1 MPLARNERL
10 TMGRDQRARLSRAKL
25 GELVSRKKSYDPV
38 RAVLRSGKGRL
49 QALLPVKYKKM
60 AASPFAFF
68 RGSVALMAA
77 DLARA
82 PNTGLAVQ
90 LCGDA
95 HIQNLGS
102 FGTPDGRT
110 VFDIND
116 FDESVPGPWEWDVK
130 RMAASIVLAGLEI
143 GQTREACGNAAETFA
158 ASYCTLME
166 YLAGQPILAAARYQI
181 HRASSAQ
188 AVSAALRQAERS
200 TPDELL
206 AKYTEADPKG
216 SVKFCKIGKALWRL
230 GGGRR
235 AQVLRSLA
243 AYRKSLPSER
253 VHLFDFFRA
262 VDIGFKVVGIGS
274 VGLRNY
280 IVLMEGNGPAD
291 PLFLQIKQEVA
302 SAYSPFLKLPEYQN
316 QGKRVA
322 EAQRRM
328 QPLSDLLLGW
338 TRIGE
343 EHFLVR
349 QLNDYKGGVDLE
361 RLRGTGLGSLA
372 EIAGELLARG
382 HARSGDSVV
391 VQGYIGAPE
400 RVIKA
405 ISHYAMAYA
414 DLVHADFAQ
423 FQKAIREGRVKPAA

>member
-1 MPLARNERL
+1 MPMKHEARAAQ
-10 TMGRDQRARLSRAKL
+10 GRDQRARLSRAKL
-25 GELVSRKKSYDPV
+25 GELASRKKGFDPV

-49 QALLPVKYKKM
+49 QTLLPVKYKKM

-82 PNTGLAVQ
+82 PNTGLTVQ

-116 FDESVPGPWEWDVK
+116 FDESAPGPWEWDVK

-143 GQTREACGNAAETFA
+143 GQTREACGSAAEKFA

-166 YLAGQPILAAARYQI
+166 FLAGQPILAAARYQI
-181 HRASSAQ
+181 HRAGSAQ

-200 TPDELL
+200 TPGDLL
-206 AKYTEADPKG
+206 AKYTEADPNG
-216 SVKFCKIGKALWRL
+216 SVKFRKIGKALWRL

-235 AQVLRSLA
+235 AEVLRSLS

-262 VDIGFKVVGIGS
+262 VDIGFKVVGTGA

-291 PLFLQIKQEVA
+291 PLFLQIKQQMA
-302 SAYSPFLKLPEYQN
+302 SAYSPFLKLPAYRN
-316 QGKRVA
+316 QGQRVA
-322 EAQRRM
+322 EAQRLM

-338 TRIGE
+338 TLIGE

-349 QLNDYKGGVDLE
+349 QLNDHKGSVDLE
-361 RLRGTGLGSLA
+361 QLRGTGLSSLA

-382 HARSGDSVV
+382 HARSGVSIAI
-391 VQGYIGAPE
+391 QGYIGAPE

-405 ISHYAMAYA
+405 ISRYAMAYA
-414 DLVHADFAQ
+414 DVVHADFAK
-423 FQKAIREGRVKPAA
+423 FQKAICEGRVKPAA